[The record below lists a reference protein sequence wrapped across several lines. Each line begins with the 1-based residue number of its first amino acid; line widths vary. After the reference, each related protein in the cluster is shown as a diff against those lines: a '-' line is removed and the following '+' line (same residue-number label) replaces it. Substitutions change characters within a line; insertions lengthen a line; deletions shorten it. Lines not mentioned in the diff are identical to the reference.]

1 MYDQLKPVERR
12 FEEIDAQ
19 LTSAEIVSQRQVYT
33 ALLKERAELEPV
45 VLAWRT
51 HCQLEAELADARA
64 MLAERD
70 DAMRALAREE
80 LDSLEPKLQESER
93 ALRLLL
99 IPKDPLD
106 DKNIILEIRAGTG
119 GDEAALFAGD
129 LFNMYCRYADSLR
142 WTVEP
147 ISLVQGAAGGYKE
160 VIALIQGD
168 RVYSHL
174 RFEAGGHRVQRV
186 PKTETQG
193 RIHTSA
199 CTVAILP
206 EAQEADIH
214 IDERDLEID
223 RYRASGA
230 GGQHVNMTDSA
241 IRITHKPSG
250 LVVTSQDERSQHKNK
265 ARALQVLRSRLLAA
279 ERDRLHSARDE
290 ARRSMIGS
298 GDRSDRIRT
307 YNFPQ
312 NRLSDHRV
320 GVTLYSLE
328 NIVLTGDL
336 ADLIAALRADYQAKL
351 LQHDPTQA
359 S

>member
-1 MYDQLKPVERR
+1 MFDQLQPVARR
-12 FEEIDAQ
+12 LEEIDAQ
-19 LTSAEIVSQRQVYT
+19 LTSPEVVSQRHLYT
-33 ALLKERAELEPV
+33 SLLKERAELEPV
-45 VLAWRT
+45 ISAWHTHLA
-51 HCQLEAELADARA
+51 LASALSDARA
-64 MLAERD
+64 MLADPD
-70 DAMRALAREE
+70 DALRALARDEI
-80 LDSLEPKLQESER
+80 STLEPQLAASEH

-129 LFNMYCRYADSLR
+129 LFHMYTRYADALR

-147 ISLVQGAAGGYKE
+147 ISLSPGAAGGFKE

-312 NRLSDHRV
+312 NRLTDHRINY
-320 GVTLYSLE
+320 TSYSLE
-328 NIVLTGDL
+328 HIILNGDL
-336 ADLIAALRADYQAKL
+336 SDLIAALRADYQARL
-351 LQHDPTQA
+351 LQHDPT
-359 S
+359 